1 MEYLAV
7 EGANKKWFVQMSKM
21 NGKEDFDALEVVR
34 SIVSRREYKQ
44 WSKGFN
50 KWVSETFLVNETFFP
65 IQFWPDVE
73 KQLIALG
80 YHHELLRKDKVRYN
94 LSREDF
100 DNYIYSLP
108 LPEKYDIVSGEYMY
122 QPDSVYEA
130 ITNKLSRIE
139 IGTSGGKTLITYL
152 LCRFLI
158 DHKICNQSN
167 KIMIVVPTQQLCKQA
182 QRDFK
187 EYDEFNDNKINV
199 ETIYSGAMKY
209 LGSDVVIGTYHSL
222 REYDAEYFNDFNTL
236 IIDEAH
242 QGKAYSI
249 RTEIY
254 NKCSRVEF
262 CFGTTG
268 TWPEYKTLDYLNVV
282 SMFGPLTVVK
292 KAYQLIED
300 GNSTPVKIYALKLKY
315 SNFEDNQLS
324 QNFKENGIIGAEKY
338 RLEKAWFQN
347 NVNRTKVLGNLCN
360 KMPGNS
366 LILVDTVAYVEYLA
380 EFLTEHCPDKIIAVI
395 HGGIKDRSEIC
406 ASMETA
412 DGMII
417 IATYGTMSTGVSIK
431 NLSNIYFP
439 DGGKS
444 PIRIKQSIGRGMRLF
459 PSKEYCLIFDFQDT
473 IPFCSFKGHAAYRN
487 KIYRDEKFPITEIEI
502 TIN

>member
-7 EGANKKWFVQMSKM
+7 EGSNKKWFVQVSKL
-21 NGKEDFDALEVVR
+21 NGKEDLETLDVIR

-44 WSKGFN
+44 WAKGFN
-50 KWVSETFLVNETFFP
+50 KWVEESFFINETFFP
-65 IQFWPDVE
+65 IQFWPDVK
-73 KQLIALG
+73 KQLAALG
-80 YHHELLRKDKVRYN
+80 YHHELLNEKALRYE
-94 LSREDF
+94 LSRADF
-100 DNYIYSLP
+100 DEYIYSIP

-130 ITNKLSRIE
+130 ITNKNSRIE

-158 DHKICNQSN
+158 DHKICDKAN
-167 KIMIVVPTQQLCKQA
+167 KILIVVPTQQLCKQA
-182 QRDFK
+182 QRDFA
-187 EYDEFNDNKINV
+187 EYDEFNDEKLIV

-222 REYDAEYFNDFNTL
+222 REYDEQYFNDFNVL

-249 RTEIY
+249 RTGIY
-254 NKCSRVEF
+254 NKCCKVEF

-292 KAYQLIED
+292 KAYQLIDD

-315 SNFEDNQLS
+315 SDSEDNQLS
-324 QNFKENGIIGAEKY
+324 ANLKTAGIIGSEKY
-338 RLEKAWFQN
+338 RYEKTWFQN
-347 NVNRTKVLGNLCN
+347 NTKRTKILANLCN

-366 LILVDTVAYVEYLA
+366 LILVDTVAYVEYLQ
-380 EFLTEHCPDKIIAVI
+380 EFLIVNCPTKRIEII
-395 HGGIKDRSEIC
+395 HGGIKDRTGIC
-406 ASMETA
+406 LSMETA

-459 PSKEYCLIFDFQDT
+459 PTKDFCLVFDFQDM
-473 IPFCSFKGHAAYRN
+473 IPFSSFKNHAFFRN
-487 KIYRDEKFPITEIEI
+487 KIYRDELFPVQTIEI
-502 TIN
+502 TI